1 MIGLKRVI
9 NSTLGLFDLE
19 IRRKVEKPGAP
30 YPVEMSRDE
39 KALFQY
45 VKRNGLTMV
54 SDERL
59 FATILACKHVLE
71 HRVVGDFVECG
82 VWRGGNALLA
92 AGIFKL
98 YGAARKVYLFDTF
111 AGMTPPDHVDTV
123 ATTGESAR
131 AAHSSNQKDTHNE
144 WCYASLE
151 DVKATFRQAD
161 LLNSN
166 VVFVKGDVLQTLS
179 ITEKLPTAICV
190 LRLDTD
196 WYESTKIELETLYP
210 RLSIGGVILI
220 DDYGYW
226 AGARKATDEYFALG
240 NRPFLQYT
248 DEGGRAG
255 VKSG

>member
-1 MIGLKRVI
+1 MIGIKRAI
-9 NSTLGLFDLE
+9 NSALGLLDLE

-30 YPVEMSRDE
+30 YPVEMSGDE
-39 KALFQY
+39 KALFQH
-45 VKRNGLTMV
+45 VRRRGLTMV

-71 HRVVGDFVECG
+71 CGVEGDFLECG

-98 YGAARKVYLFDTF
+98 YGATRRVYLFDTF
-111 AGMTPPDHVDTV
+111 SGMTAPDHRDVS
-123 ATTGESAR
+123 TTGEAAR
-131 AAHSSNQKDTHNE
+131 VAHSINQRETHND

-151 DVKATFRQAD
+151 DVEANFRQAD
-161 LLNSN
+161 LLGPN
-166 VVFVKGDVLQTLS
+166 VVFVKGDVLKTLAVP
-179 ITEKLPTAICV
+179 ENLPPKICV

-196 WYESTKIELETLYP
+196 WYESTKLEFETLYP

-226 AGARKATDEYFALG
+226 TGARKATDEYFCG
-240 NRPFLQYT
+240 GKRPFLQYT

-255 VKSG
+255 VKPG